1 MGANWLIHG
10 LSDSLDRRCLTF
22 EGPGG
27 RLGFGRGGG
36 DLVLV
41 PVGVLLEIVDFIIG
55 FLLLSYCYGSTRIW

>member
-55 FLLLSYCYGSTRIW
+55 F